1 VLALLLLQ
9 ANQVVSLD
17 RLVEDVWEGHAPA
30 ASIATLQ
37 TYVSHLR
44 RALEPGQLG
53 GDAREVLATRDHGYV
68 LRVNREQLDAAV
80 FQDEL
85 TAGIAA
91 LEAGRHAEAARR
103 LGQALDL
110 WRGPVLADL
119 SDYAF
124 IRPEAARLE
133 ELRLAALEARI
144 NADLALGRHHML
156 TAELDRLVREHPL
169 RETLHAQRMLALYRC
184 GRQADALAAYQQVQG
199 LLADELGIDPGE
211 PLRRL
216 HQGVLA
222 QDPALDWRPESPT
235 PAEATKADA
244 GKPASPPSG
253 AHGPAPVL
261 VPADQVRSPSRVPR
275 LLVLGLVLAVA
286 AVTSIVVVSR
296 PWAQEQAGLP
306 ANSVGLIDSGGGR
319 VGAPVTL
326 GSPDGLAYGDGA
338 VWAVSSAT
346 NTLSRVNL
354 VTHAVVQQ
362 IPVGSAPTAV
372 TVTSGGN
379 VWVANS
385 GDGTVSRINAAAGAV
400 VQQIPVGNVPVAIA
414 GGPSGVW
421 VANQGDNTV
430 TRIDPVTGAVTRTVP
445 VGLAPDGIAV
455 GRNAVWAANGGDGTV
470 SRIDPAPT

>member
-1 VLALLLLQ
+1 MATEAVAGQTGPDAFRVLGPLEVLRSGDAVPLGGPRQRAVLALLLLQ

-44 RALEPGQLG
+44 RALEPGQPR

-85 TAGIAA
+85 TSGIAA

-124 IRPEAARLE
+124 IRLEAARLE
-133 ELRLAALEARI
+133 ELRLAALDARI
-144 NADLALGRHHML
+144 NADLTLGRHHML

-169 RETLHAQRMLALYRC
+169 RETLHVQRMLALYRC
-184 GRQADALAAYQQVQG
+184 GRQADALAAYQQVRG

-222 QDPALDWRPESPT
+222 QDPALDWRPESPAPA
-235 PAEATKADA
+235 PAEAKADA
-244 GKPASPPSG
+244 RKPSSPPSG
-253 AHGPAPVL
+253 AHGPVPVL
-261 VPADQVRSPSRVPR
+261 VPGDQARSPSHVSR

-286 AVTSIVVVSR
+286 AVASIVVVAR
-296 PWAQEQAGLP
+296 PWAREQAGLP

-319 VGAPVTL
+319 VGAPVAL
-326 GSPDGLAYGDGA
+326 GSPDGLAYGDGT
-338 VWAVSSAT
+338 VWAVSST
-346 NTLSRVNL
+346 GNTLSRINP
-354 VTHAVVQQ
+354 VTHLGVRGYQPAFL
-362 IPVGSAPTAV
+362 IP
-372 TVTSGGN
+372 N
-379 VWVANS
+379 
-385 GDGTVSRINAAAGAV
+385 
-400 VQQIPVGNVPVAIA
+400 
-414 GGPSGVW
+414 
-421 VANQGDNTV
+421 
-430 TRIDPVTGAVTRTVP
+430 
-445 VGLAPDGIAV
+445 
-455 GRNAVWAANGGDGTV
+455 
-470 SRIDPAPT
+470 